1 MPATSTH
8 NITFRLTLADAYDGV
23 LRVLTDAQRFGL
35 DLVSLALQPGGNGGE
50 LAIAM
55 SSPAPVDLDLLA
67 LRFARHPAVLCVN
80 SIPVGDALK
89 VMAG

>member
-8 NITFRLTLADAYDGV
+8 SVTFRLTLADAYDGV

-35 DLVSLALQPGGNGGE
+35 DLVSLALQPGGNDRE

-80 SIPVGDALK
+80 CIPTGDALK